1 MTELRDRV
9 VARLVTA
16 QNSRDPA
23 PLRGSEAADDALAL
37 LREAAPAPEG
47 TIDLESVAA
56 VFWTFWFRHGG
67 DADPEAQRNLTVVFG
82 TFGFLCPRL
91 PPQAGLPDVLRQGFD
106 PADPSHEA
114 RFAHLISSA
123 YGEEVTGEGGAV
135 ALDRS
140 LAWAETALE
149 YLRDD
154 DHAGFAELAVQALE
168 LHVLRFQREAE
179 PGSLAAAAR
188 YGRAVCERLPLLDP
202 ELARAAASVALRTVV
217 DAARL
222 LGDPELAVVDRL
234 LAMAPDGSLTQ
245 ENSDGLATLRLLV
258 AQPVTWPGERDL
270 RIGAAIAEAGVADQD
285 PSRIACAVRRL
296 RTALSATPADH
307 PAHARTR
314 ITLAQALA
322 ALARAR
328 DDRDAA
334 REAAQLMQPAGAPA
348 GNGVTVPGARRA
360 APTAG
365 HPADPGTGTAV
376 AQALAALAR
385 AGEDGG
391 AALEAVELLDSAGLL
406 GDEQRAVLDACREF
420 ESDGSPAALGRF
432 VEQVRLHTTRTGR
445 PPDIDVEILDLAS
458 GFVPDDT
465 ADERIARYRAALP
478 AHGPHRHAHI
488 AVLAALTGMRAGAL
502 RPTAP
507 ARADLLAAESRELT
521 EEVAAQAPPGFPATD
536 LLRRGAYEA
545 ALPLAVVS
553 VSGESLPDELVALTS
568 QLSRLQDIRLDA
580 PENLDSDIAVIRE
593 MFADVDEDDT
603 SLRPYLAAAL
613 GSALSA
619 RSAGRGDP
627 ATLDEVVELLR
638 YARAHAPDLA
648 GHLDKPLADALT
660 ALSVGRF
667 DPENAR
673 EASALL
679 ASATS
684 PSPTQEPQPP
694 YGEMAL
700 TETDHAVLAARTE
713 FHTALQNYLLGHE
726 PAQLERA
733 RRTAVRMREL
743 TRGPWTG
750 SRPWYDL
757 MGDAYADLVETVGP
771 GGGPRGDLGDDIV
784 EQCRRTFAACPA
796 GHPMRPMAGTTLARA
811 LVQRALLLR
820 PADPGRAAALV
831 AEADELGHALGE
843 ETPRGAPD
851 IGGTIRM
858 FVDLMARGR
867 LPDGTAAQEPG
878 RSPADLF
885 DTVLGPL
892 RDRLAGAADPRVWR
906 DRAVPVGMRAHGE
919 LGAAAGAL
927 GGPRP
932 RVDLAL
938 DHLEAGVEAMAGLTD
953 RGSDQRSAEHG
964 LSTFEGDIRT
974 IVELILTH
982 LVGRDLA
989 ARLPGEAAGLKAVM
1003 ERAAAGDDPDA
1014 VREALA
1020 ALRLPSAHGR
1030 TASGPDVDRA
1040 AELLDR
1046 GRGLLL
1052 ARRIESRADI
1062 DALRTAHPDLAAE
1075 YERLTNTLADAP
1087 AESGRRPGTE
1097 ILAGRAD
1104 FEPPGTPAAG
1114 PEGAEVPAGRA
1125 GSERPPGPLAAGPES
1140 ADTPA
1145 GRAGSERSPGPLA
1158 AGPES
1163 ADIPAGRAGF
1173 ERSPGTPAA
1182 GPESADTPAGRV
1194 RSERPPGALAA
1205 GPESA
1210 DAPAGRAEWARL
1222 AGLRA
1227 SRELDA
1233 LIARIR
1239 TEPGFEDFL
1248 RPLTAPQLRDLAA
1261 DGPVVVLNQG
1271 RRHCHALVVTARSI
1285 TALHLDVGA
1294 DEVTGAARRLRDA
1307 VDAINAQGTARPSP
1321 RQLVAAGTAVRET
1334 LAWTWHKVVRPV
1346 LDLAGCA
1353 GPVPRHGT
1361 WPRVWWVPTGAFS
1374 ALPLHAAQCTAPDCA
1389 LDGCGTALDAVVS
1402 SYVPGLRT
1410 LAHTRSR
1417 ARRRPGH
1424 GGALL
1429 VAEPEQELPGV
1440 AAATAYAAGLLGAP
1454 APLIGA
1460 AATREAVLGA
1470 LHQASWAHFGCH
1482 AATDPTE
1489 PSGALLRLPSGE
1501 PVSVLE
1507 ICRARPSA
1515 ARLAFLAACGTAR
1528 TAERLT
1534 DEAIHITSSFL
1545 LAGFPAAVGTLWAVD
1560 STHADHM
1567 TRAFYRRTT
1576 APDAPGA
1583 AHALHEAVRGLR
1595 RRIPDR
1601 PHVWAAYVHAGT

>member
-1 MTELRDRV
+1 M

-16 QNSRDPA
+16 QSARDPA
-23 PLRGSEAADDALAL
+23 PLRAAEAAADALAL
-37 LREAAPAPEG
+37 LREAASAPED

-67 DADPEAQRNLTVVFG
+67 DEDPEAQLNLTVVFG

-91 PPQAGLPDVLRQGFD
+91 PAEADLPDALRQGFD
-106 PADPSHEA
+106 PGDPSHEA
-114 RFAHLISSA
+114 RFAHLVSSA

-140 LAWAETALE
+140 LAWAETALDHV
-149 YLRDD
+149 RDD
-154 DHAGFAELAVQALE
+154 DHAGFVEVAVQALE
-168 LHVLRFQREAE
+168 LHVIRFQREAE

-188 YGRAVCERLPLLDP
+188 YGRAVCERLPLLGPD
-202 ELARAAASVALRTVV
+202 LARAAASVALRTVV

-222 LGDPELAVVDRL
+222 LGSPELAVVERL
-234 LAMAPDGSLTQ
+234 VAMAPDGSLTQ

-270 RIGAAIAEAGVADQD
+270 RIGAAIAEAGVAEQD

-296 RTALSATPADH
+296 RTALAATPTDH
-307 PAHARTR
+307 PAHARTA
-314 ITLAQALA
+314 TALAQALT

-328 DDRDAA
+328 NDREAA
-334 REAAQLMQPAGAPA
+334 GEAAQLLHSLGSL
-348 GNGVTVPGARRA
+348 TEPGATAPKARRP
-360 APTAG
+360 APTSG
-365 HPADPGTGTAV
+365 HPAAPGTPTPVPAV

-385 AGEDGG
+385 AGEDGD
-391 AALEAVELLDSAGLL
+391 AALEAMEILGSAGLL
-406 GDEQRAVLDACREF
+406 GDEQRAVLDAYREL
-420 ESDGSPAALGRF
+420 ESDGSPVALGRF
-432 VEQVRLHTTRTGR
+432 VEQVRRHTTRTGG

-465 ADERIARYRAALP
+465 ADARIARYRAALP
-478 AHGPHRHAHI
+478 AHGPRRHAYV
-488 AVLAALTGMRAGAL
+488 AVLAALTGMRAQAL

-536 LLRRGAYEA
+536 LLRREAYEA
-545 ALPLAVVS
+545 ALPIAVVS
-553 VSGESLPDELVALTS
+553 VSGEPLPDELVKLTA
-568 QLSRLQDIRLDA
+568 QLSRMQDIRLDA

-619 RSAGRGDP
+619 RSAGRSDP

-638 YARAHAPDLA
+638 YARTHAPDTA
-648 GHLDKPLADALT
+648 GHLDKLLADALT

-684 PSPTQEPQPP
+684 PAPTDGPQPP
-694 YGEMAL
+694 YGETTL
-700 TETDHAVLAARTE
+700 TDTDHAVLAARTE
-713 FHTALQNYLLGHE
+713 FHSALQNYLLGHE

-733 RRTAVRMREL
+733 RRTAARMREL
-743 TRGPWTG
+743 TRRPSPGG
-750 SRPWYDL
+750 RPWYDL

-771 GGGPRGDLGDDIV
+771 GGGPRGDLGDEIV

-820 PADPGRAAALV
+820 PADPERAAALV
-831 AEADELGHALGE
+831 AEADELGRALGE
-843 ETPRGAPD
+843 ETPQGAPD
-851 IGGTIRM
+851 IAGTIRM

-867 LPDGTAAQEPG
+867 LPEATTGEAPG
-878 RSPADLF
+878 RPSADLF
-885 DTVLGPL
+885 ETVMGPL
-892 RDRLAGAADPRVWR
+892 RDRFAGAADPRVWR
-906 DRAVPVGMRAHGE
+906 DPAVPVWMRAHGE
-919 LGAAAGAL
+919 IAAAAGAL
-927 GGPRP
+927 GRPRP

-989 ARLPGEAAGLKAVM
+989 ARLPGELAGLKAVT

-1020 ALRLPSAHGR
+1020 ALRLPSAHPR
-1030 TASGPDVDRA
+1030 TASGPEVDRA

-1052 ARRIESRADI
+1052 ARRIEARADL
-1062 DALRTAHPDLAAE
+1062 DTLRAGHPDLAAE
-1075 YERLTNTLADAP
+1075 FERLTDTLAAGPGDA
-1087 AESGRRPGTE
+1087 GPGD
-1097 ILAGRAD
+1097 AGHGDAG
-1104 FEPPGTPAAG
+1104 PGDAGPGDAG
-1114 PEGAEVPAGRA
+1114 PEGA
-1125 GSERPPGPLAAGPES
+1125 
-1140 ADTPA
+1140 
-1145 GRAGSERSPGPLA
+1145 
-1158 AGPES
+1158 
-1163 ADIPAGRAGF
+1163 
-1173 ERSPGTPAA
+1173 
-1182 GPESADTPAGRV
+1182 
-1194 RSERPPGALAA
+1194 
-1205 GPESA
+1205 
-1210 DAPAGRAEWARL
+1210 DAPAGHAEWARL
-1222 AGLRA
+1222 AALRA

-1239 TEPGFEDFL
+1239 TAPGFEDFL
-1248 RPLTAPQLRDLAA
+1248 RPLAAPQLRDLAA

-1294 DEVTGAARRLRDA
+1294 DEVAGAARRLRDA

-1321 RQLVAAGTAVRET
+1321 RQLVAAGTTVRET
-1334 LAWTWHKVVRPV
+1334 LAWTWHQVVRPV
-1346 LDLAGCA
+1346 LDLVGAA
-1353 GPVPRHGT
+1353 EPVPRHGS
-1361 WPRVWWVPTGAFS
+1361 WPRLWWVPTGAFG
-1374 ALPLHAAQCTAPDCA
+1374 ALPLHAAQCTAADCA
-1389 LDGCGTALDAVVS
+1389 LDGCGAALDAVVS
-1402 SYVPGLRT
+1402 SYVPGLKT
-1410 LAHTRSR
+1410 LAHARSR
-1417 ARRRPGH
+1417 ARRRPGP

-1470 LHQASWAHFGCH
+1470 LHHASWAHFGCH
-1482 AATDPTE
+1482 AATDPAE

-1545 LAGFPAAVGTLWAVD
+1545 LAGFPAAVGTLWTID

-1567 TRAFYRRTT
+1567 TRDFYRRTT
-1576 APDAPGA
+1576 APDTPGA